1 MLQLIDILDS
11 IFTER
16 YMGNSKNSNY
26 LIKTSLTT
34 QSSITKLINKKLL
47 LVRENNIY
55 DNIMQILSKQL
66 KKKNIEYKMAS

>member
-1 MLQLIDILDS
+1 M
-11 IFTER
+11 
-16 YMGNSKNSNY
+16 
-26 LIKTSLTT
+26 T